1 MVIYILICYT
11 YYVMTYYVNTNVLTL
26 DKAYANYV
34 NVGALNKCNVYVLV
48 PIIESDQHGPVELVL
63 EADCVGT
70 TGMNEGVNGNQGEAL
85 LVQVLE
91 LGWELPHR
99 RKTQCR

>member
-1 MVIYILICYT
+1 VVIYILRN
-11 YYVMTYYVNTNVLTL
+11 VKDDVNTSELTL

-34 NVGALNKCNVYVLV
+34 NVGALNKCNVYIPV

-63 EADCVGT
+63 GADCVRT